1 MPQERIWEALV
12 AGLAVLLGLGSW
24 YLSGSLPTTEEGYP
38 GPALFPRILA
48 VALVL
53 GGLALL
59 GPALWQRQWW
69 QAGLLGRLGPV
80 GLLLGALGLAPWLLS
95 WAGLVVTAA
104 LYAMLM
110 AALLGVRWGAV
121 LGLGVGVAGVVQGV
135 FVMLLKV

>member
-1 MPQERIWEALV
+1 MPQERIWEVLV
-12 AGLAVLLGLGSW
+12 AALAVVLGLGVWS
-24 YLSGSLPTTEEGYP
+24 LSGDLPTTEEGYP

-48 VALVL
+48 VVLVL

-59 GPALWQRQWW
+59 GPALWQRQGW

-95 WAGLVVTAA
+95 WAGLVATAA

-110 AALLGVRWGAV
+110 AALLGARWGAV
-121 LGLGVGVAGVVQGV
+121 LGLGLGVAGVVQGV